1 VREALELTTLRKRW
15 DRFWFEASSPDNLG
29 LCRIIL
35 FGTMFLFYI
44 STPRLFPSWGYH
56 EDFTLWGPVS
66 RVFWRPVW
74 LMAVLHLP
82 PVSAQV
88 LEILQFVWR
97 AALALSCI
105 GLFTRIS
112 TGTSFILGLYLFG
125 VPVSFGKIH
134 HQEHVLIFSFFI
146 MAFSRCSDA
155 WSIDSLIRKA
165 RAGAIQQPAVL
176 SAEYTWPVRMIWAV
190 IALTYF
196 AAGISKLRHSGFDW
210 INSDNMSYFLTSS
223 YYHIA
228 DAEPFT
234 SWGLQIARSAMMSR
248 MFAGIGVFLELSM
261 IFTLF
266 SRRSRW
272 VLVPS
277 VAAMQFGI
285 AAMMGPNFY
294 QMIICQLLWVP
305 WDHVVA
311 RVTRPNNVR
320 QKYTVLYDGACGLCK
335 RTIGTIR
342 GLDLFT
348 RVECVDA
355 VNDRPTVEKRFPGLG
370 AEQYLT
376 DMQVVTP
383 RGKIYSGF
391 YAYRSLAWILPLG
404 WLALPV
410 LYLPGVPS
418 IGSRIYRLVAARR
431 HLNSCPLQT
440 RAGSTIAEVAD
451 VRDSH

>member
-1 VREALELTTLRKRW
+1 MTTLRKRW
-15 DRFWFEASSPDNLG
+15 DRFWFEGASADNLG

-35 FGTMFLFYI
+35 FGTMFLFYVF
-44 STPRLFPSWGYH
+44 TPRLFPSWGYH

-74 LMAVLHLP
+74 LMSVLHLP
-82 PVSAQV
+82 PASTQV
-88 LEILQFVWR
+88 LEIIQFVWR
-97 AALALSCI
+97 AALAFSCI

-112 TGTSFILGLYLFG
+112 TATSFILGIYLFG
-125 VPVSFGKIH
+125 IPVSFGKIH
-134 HQEHVLIFSFFI
+134 HQEHVLIFTFFI
-146 MAFSRCSDA
+146 MAFARCGDA
-155 WSIDSLIRKA
+155 WSIDNLIRKA
-165 RAGAIQQPAVL
+165 KAGAIQQPTVV
-176 SAEYTWPVRMIWAV
+176 SAEYTWPVRLIWVV

-196 AAGISKLRHSGFDW
+196 AAGISKLRHSGLDW

-234 SWGLQIARSAMMSR
+234 SWGLQIARSAIMSR
-248 MFAGIGVFLELSM
+248 IFAGMGVFLELSM

-305 WDHVVA
+305 WDRVVA
-311 RVTRPNNVR
+311 QTTRPNKAR
-320 QKYTVLYDGACGLCK
+320 QKYTVLYDGACGLCR
-335 RTIGTIR
+335 RTMAIIR
-342 GLDLFT
+342 SLDLFG
-348 RVECVDA
+348 RVECIDA
-355 VNDRPTVEKRFPGLG
+355 LNDRLTIEKRFATLSGNP
-370 AEQYLT
+370 YLT

-383 RGKIYSGF
+383 RGKVYSGF
-391 YAYRSLAWILPLG
+391 YAYRTLAWLLPLG
-404 WLALPV
+404 WLVLPI
-410 LYLPGVPS
+410 LYLPAVPS
-418 IGSRIYRLVAARR
+418 IGSWIYRNVAAGR
-431 HLNSCPLQT
+431 HLKSCPLPT
-440 RAGSTIAEVAD
+440 HTGTAIGEVAD
-451 VRDSH
+451 VRHSD